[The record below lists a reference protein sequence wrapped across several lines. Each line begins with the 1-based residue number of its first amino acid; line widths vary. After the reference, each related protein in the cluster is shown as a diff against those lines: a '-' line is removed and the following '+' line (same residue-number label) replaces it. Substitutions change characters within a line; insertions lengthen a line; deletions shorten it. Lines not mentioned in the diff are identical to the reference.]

1 MINQDNVKDIIIN
14 FTSIF
19 YEALPFIILGSIIS
33 GILEHVVPQAWTT
46 KFIPKNRILAIA
58 LGCLL
63 GLIFPMCEC
72 GIVPVMRRLL
82 RKGVP
87 LSCCVAYMMA
97 GPVINIVVIGS
108 TIAAFSA
115 YDGGWYIV
123 GLRVG
128 LAFVV
133 AFVTAMIVEWQYRK
147 YGIELLV
154 PAARPTE
161 KDAADNNNN
170 NSGNRLGLI
179 AETALHDF
187 VDITVFLTLGAALA
201 SVSRLFFTSEEVANF
216 AVARPIMAILL
227 MMGLAFV
234 LCLCSEADAF
244 VAASFSTLP
253 PAPKLA
259 FLVMGPM
266 LDIKLLILFT
276 RVYRAR
282 LIWIIVGSVVLQ
294 TFAYNLIVHFTV
306 PPWVG
311 SAIPRGAAVGG
322 AGP

>member
-1 MINQDNVKDIIIN
+1 VLNPDNVKDIIIN

-33 GILEHVVPQAWTT
+33 GVLEHIVPQAWTT

-63 GLIFPMCEC
+63 GLVFPMCEC

-97 GPVINIVVIGS
+97 GPVINVVVIAS
-108 TIAAFSA
+108 TIVAFTA
-115 YDGGWYIV
+115 YDGGWYVV
-123 GLRVG
+123 GLRIG
-128 LAFVV
+128 QAFVV
-133 AFVTAMIVEWQYRK
+133 AFVTALIVDWQYRQH
-147 YGIELLV
+147 GVELLV
-154 PAARPTE
+154 PAARPV
-161 KDAADNNNN
+161 DQNDNDNAALA
-170 NSGNRLGLI
+170 GRKLAMI
-179 AETALHDF
+179 TETALHDF

-201 SVSRLFFTSEEVANF
+201 SVTRLFFTPDDVANF
-216 AVARPIMAILL
+216 AVARPVAAILV
-227 MMGLAFV
+227 MMLLAFV

-259 FLVMGPM
+259 FLVLGPM
-266 LDIKLLILFT
+266 LDIKLLVLFT

-282 LIWIIVGSVVLQ
+282 LIWIIVASVIIQ
-294 TFAYNLIVHFTV
+294 TFVYNLIVHFTV

-311 SAIPRGAAVGG
+311 SAIPRGTGN
-322 AGP
+322 